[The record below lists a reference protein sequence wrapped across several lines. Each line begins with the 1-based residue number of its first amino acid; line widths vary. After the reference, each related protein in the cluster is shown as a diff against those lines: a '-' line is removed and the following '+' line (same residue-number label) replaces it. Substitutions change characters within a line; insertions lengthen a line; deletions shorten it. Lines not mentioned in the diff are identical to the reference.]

1 MPGGGRTARRRR
13 ISSWMSWSWSWPR
26 PGVRRLL
33 LKRSHYHL
41 YFVEQA
47 DRVFVVAVWS
57 TYRGPGPRL

>member
-1 MPGGGRTARRRR
+1 
-13 ISSWMSWSWSWPR
+13 
-26 PGVRRLL
+26 VRRLL